1 MNVKE
6 ELVSLIKCNCG
17 NSKEICISENTDLIR
32 DLQMDSIEI
41 MQLIV
46 DTEEY
51 FKITF
56 DDVDLLTE
64 NFSQFGK
71 FSRLIEKMISIKGQ
85 LDVN

>member
-1 MNVKE
+1 
-6 ELVSLIKCNCG
+6 
-17 NSKEICISENTDLIR
+17 
-32 DLQMDSIEI
+32 MDSIEI
-41 MQLIV
+41 MKLIV